1 MSATRTGTSKN
12 TWLGAFEAR
21 ADLKKYGQNALG
33 LFALALRFAM
43 DDLDSVAADS
53 ITDGSDDKKCDM
65 IVINAD
71 EGIAIIAQC
80 YVASQNRNAAP
91 ANKASDLNTAV
102 AWLLQR
108 PVDELP
114 DRLRAQATDLR
125 DAIEDGTITKIQA
138 WYIHNLPESV
148 NVENELETVEQT
160 IKSATESC
168 FGNARIKASAHEVG
182 ASTLEEWYLD
192 TLSPI
197 LVSGR
202 FEVPIENG
210 FEASAADW
218 SAYVT
223 AVPAKFLYTVYRKYK
238 TRLFSAN
245 VRDYLGSRRSDAN
258 INYGIKRTAEDEP
271 SNFWAYNN
279 GLTILVHDYEK
290 ITRRKKSVLS
300 IHGLSI
306 VNGAQT
312 TGALGSLRRSPEKSV
327 LVPVR
332 FIKTS
337 SDNVIH
343 NVIQYNNS
351 QNRVTASDFR
361 SNDKTQKRLR
371 DEMARIPKCEY
382 QGGRRGGHADAIK
395 RQPSLVPSYTAGQA
409 LAAFSGDPGVAYH
422 QKTALWASDKLYS
435 KYFND
440 STNGA
445 HVVFAYALQR
455 AVEYRKVE
463 LVDKSRKNE
472 KSLTAAETRQLEFF
486 RRRGSTFLFTSAV
499 ASCLET
505 ILGKRIANP
514 ARLSFGYSVSPSE
527 ASKHWSKVISL
538 LVPFCDHLASAFEHG
553 LKNAAAVTSA
563 LTTFQSLAESTNES
577 NRPIFDAFKDKV
589 VQGAG

>member
-1 MSATRTGTSKN
+1 MSATSTARPKN
-12 TWLGAFEAR
+12 TWLSAFDAR
-21 ADLKKYGQNALG
+21 DDLKKYDQNALG
-33 LFALALRFAM
+33 LFALALRFGM

-80 YVASQNRNAAP
+80 YVASKNNDAAP

-108 PVDELP
+108 EVDELP
-114 DRLRAQATDLR
+114 ERLRTQAIDLR
-125 DAIEDGTITKIQA
+125 HAIEDGTILEIQA

-148 NVENELETVEQT
+148 NVENELQTVEQT

-168 FGNARIKASAHEVG
+168 FGNTKIKASAHEVG
-182 ASTLEEWYLD
+182 SLKLEEWYSD

-197 LVSGR
+197 LVSDS
-202 FEVPIENG
+202 FNIPIENG
-210 FEASAADW
+210 FEVSTSAW
-218 SAYVT
+218 SAFVA

-258 INYGIKRTAEDEP
+258 INHGIKQTAEDEP
-271 SNFWAYNN
+271 ANFWAYNN
-279 GLTILVHDYEK
+279 GLTILVHEYEK
-290 ITRRKKSVLS
+290 TTKRKKSVLS
-300 IHGLSI
+300 VRGLSI

-312 TGALGSLRRSPEKSV
+312 TGALGSLKRSPDKSV
-327 LVPVR
+327 LVPTR
-332 FIKTS
+332 FVKTA
-337 SDNVIH
+337 SDDVIH

-371 DEMARIPKCEY
+371 NEMSRIPRCEY

-395 RQPSLVPSYTAGQA
+395 RHPKLVPSYTAGQA
-409 LAAFSGDPGVAYH
+409 LAAFNGDPGVAYH
-422 QKTALWASDKLYS
+422 QKTAIWASDKLYS

-445 HVVFAYALQR
+445 YVVFAYALQR
-455 AVEYRKVE
+455 AVESKKVE

-472 KSLTAAETRQLEFF
+472 KNLTGAETRQLEFF
-486 RRRGSTFLFTSAV
+486 RRRGSTLLFASAV

-505 ILGKRIANP
+505 VLGKRIVNAT
-514 ARLSFGYSVSPSE
+514 RLSFGYSVSLSD
-527 ASKHWSKVISL
+527 ASKYWSKVISI
-538 LVPFCDHLASAFEHG
+538 LVPFCDHLTSAFEYG
-553 LKNAAAVTSA
+553 LKNTAAVSSA

-577 NRPIFDAFKDKV
+577 NRPIFDVFKDKV
-589 VQGAG
+589 VHSAS